1 MDNDTNYWTIKYERP
16 SEMSRKLLRIFLIV
30 IGLLT
35 ITSAAHATHQRAGEI
50 SYVYISG
57 LTYEFTITTYTYT
70 PSPADRPEIEVYWG
84 DGTSSII
91 NRHLKEN
98 LENNISRNV
107 YITQH
112 TFSAAGTFHVTFED
126 PNRNA
131 GIVNIP
137 SSVEIPFFIETILII
152 NPFIGGNS
160 SPQLLNPPL
169 DNACTH
175 VPFYH
180 NPGAYDPD
188 GDSLSYSLI
197 PCRGYDGEDIP
208 GYTLPAAS
216 NFIAIDPHTG
226 DLTWDSPLMAGEY
239 NIAILI
245 EEWRNGILIGSMVR
259 DMQITVA
266 PCDNEPPVVEVNDTC
281 VIAGSRID
289 QLVWVYDSTSTK
301 VRLTATGEPFMI
313 TESPAQFAEIFE
325 DVPYGTHFI
334 WQTTCNHIKQNPYE
348 VIFKAKD
355 NGPQVELVSFKTFR
369 IRIIG
374 PAPKNLNAVPEGNVI
389 HLDWQPDSCS
399 NAVGYDIYRR
409 NGEDDFEPDSC
420 QTGLPAEAGYTK
432 IGTTNGWSDTFFT
445 DDGSVQPLYHGN
457 EYCYRVVALFPDGS
471 ESIVSER
478 ACAHIANDAPI
489 IINADV
495 VTTDSDNGTIH
506 VRWLFPPEVDST
518 AFPPPYRFEL
528 YRKSGF
534 SNENLIFQTNAP
546 ENPSDTISYLDHDL
560 NTSDSAYTYKVLILN
575 TDTLIEK
582 SDPATSIFLT
592 LTSAD
597 KRLSLDWTNIQ
608 PWNNILFT
616 VYRYNEHTLDWDSI
630 ATVSETHY
638 TDYNL
643 ENGKEYCYFVKAE
656 GYYWLPDTIGPLW
669 NRSQQECGEPYDNEP
684 PEMPEI
690 TITTDCQNVE
700 FAWLFS
706 SDSAATDAVHYY
718 IYYKP
723 TLQGSFT
730 CIDSFDNTEICY
742 PAPCTYNISVS
753 GSEVLVGCYA
763 MRLAD
768 SNRNITPLTDSV
780 CIDVFDCLEYELPNV
795 FTPNGDGINDLFT
808 PFMPYSGV
816 TKVEMEIFD
825 RWGKRTFHTTDPDIL
840 WDGTNESTHLPSS
853 DGVYYYGCKLYVN
866 TLAGEIYYLLNGSV
880 TLIR

>member
-1 MDNDTNYWTIKYERP
+1 
-16 SEMSRKLLRIFLIV
+16 MSRKLLRILLIV

-70 PSPADRPEIEVYWG
+70 PSPADRPEIEVFWG

-180 NPGAYDPD
+180 NPGAYDPE

-197 PCRGYDGEDIP
+197 PCRGYNGEDIP

-301 VRLTATGEPFMI
+301 VRLTATGEPFMLNV
-313 TESPAQFAEIFE
+313 SPAQFAEIFE
-325 DVPYGTHFI
+325 EVPYGTHFI
-334 WQTTCNHIKQNPYE
+334 WQTTCDHIKQNPYE

-389 HLDWQPDSCS
+389 HLDWQPDTCS
-399 NAVGYDIYRR
+399 NAIGYDIYRR

-432 IGTTNGWSDTFFT
+432 IGTTNSWSDTFFT

-528 YRKSGF
+528 YRKSDF

-597 KRLSLDWTNIQ
+597 KRLALDWTNIQ

-638 TDYNL
+638 TDCNL

-780 CIDVFDCLEYELPNV
+780 CIDVFECLDYQLPNV

-816 TKVEMEIFD
+816 TKIEMEIFN
-825 RWGKRTFHTTDPDIL
+825 RWGKREFRTEDPDIL
-840 WDGTNESTHLPSS
+840 WDGTSESTHLPCS

>member
-1 MDNDTNYWTIKYERP
+1 MG
-16 SEMSRKLLRIFLIV
+16 RKLLRIILIV
-30 IGLLT
+30 IALLA
-35 ITSAAHATHQRAGEI
+35 IRPEAHATHQRAGEI

-57 LTYEFTITTYTYT
+57 LTYEFTIVTYTYT
-70 PSPADRPEIEVYWG
+70 PSPADRPEIEVFWG
-84 DGTSSII
+84 DGSSTVIS
-91 NRHLKEN
+91 RKSKTN
-98 LENNISRNV
+98 LDNNISRNV
-107 YITQH
+107 YVAQH
-112 TFSAAGTFHVTFED
+112 TFSAAGTFHITFED

-169 DNACTH
+169 DNACTN

-197 PCRGYDGEDIP
+197 PCRGYDGEEIP
-208 GYTLPAAS
+208 GYSMPAAS
-216 NFIAIDPHTG
+216 NYIAINSVTG

-245 EEWRNGILIGSMVR
+245 EEWRNGVLIGSMVR

-301 VRLTATGEPFMI
+301 VTLTATGEPFLI
-313 TESPAQFAEIFE
+313 NISPAQFSTIT
-325 DVPYGTHFI
+325 DNVPYGTHFI
-334 WQTTCNHIKQNPYE
+334 WQTSCSHIKQNPYE

-355 NGPQVELVSFKTFR
+355 NGPQVELVSFKTYR

-374 PAPKNLNAVPEGNVI
+374 PAPENLNAVPEGNVI

-399 NAVGYDIYRR
+399 NAIGYDVYRR

-420 QTGLPAEAGYTK
+420 QTGLPEEAGYTK
-432 IGTTNGWSDTFFT
+432 IGSTYDWSDTTFT
-445 DDGSVQPLYHGN
+445 DDGSAKPLYHGN

-471 ESIVSER
+471 ESIVSEKT
-478 ACAHIANDAPI
+478 CAHIANDAPV

-495 VTTDSDNGTIH
+495 VTTDPEHGNIL
-506 VRWLFPPEVDST
+506 VRWLFPPEIDST
-518 AFPPPYRFEL
+518 AFPPPYQFKL
-528 YRKSGF
+528 YRKSG
-534 SNENLIFQTNAP
+534 SSSDHLIFQTFAP
-546 ENPSDTISYLDHDL
+546 ANPTDTLSYLDHDL
-560 NTSDSAYTYKVLILN
+560 NTTDSAYTYQVVILN
-575 TDTLIEK
+575 SDTIIEK
-582 SDPATSIFLT
+582 SDPATSIFLS
-592 LTSAD
+592 LTSLD
-597 KRLSLDWTNIQ
+597 KRLKLQWTNIQ

-630 ATVSETHY
+630 ATVPETHY
-638 TDYNL
+638 TDRNL
-643 ENGKEYCYFVKAE
+643 ENGKEYCYYIKAE

-669 NRSQQECGEPYDNEP
+669 NRSQQECGSPYDNEP

-718 IYYKP
+718 IYFKP
-723 TLQGSFT
+723 TLEGAFT
-730 CIDSFDNTEICY
+730 CIDSFDNAEICY
-742 PAPCTYNISVS
+742 PAPCTYNISVT
-753 GSEVLVGCYA
+753 GSQVLVGCYA
-763 MRLAD
+763 MRVAD

-780 CIDVFDCLEYELPNV
+780 CIDVFDCLEYQLPNV

-816 TKVEMEIFD
+816 TKIEMEIFD

-866 TLAGEIYYLLNGSV
+866 TLAGEVYYLLNGSV